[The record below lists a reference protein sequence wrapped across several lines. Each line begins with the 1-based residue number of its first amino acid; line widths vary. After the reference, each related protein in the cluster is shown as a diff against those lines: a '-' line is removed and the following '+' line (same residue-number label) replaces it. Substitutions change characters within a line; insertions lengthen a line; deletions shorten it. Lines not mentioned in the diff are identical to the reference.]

1 LAVQVDVAQAE
12 ATAPMAQVALAWF
25 GRLDGLINNAALFQR
40 PAMSRLPFEQI
51 PVEEWDRLMAV
62 NLRGLFLCCRAVV
75 PHMKQQRQGK
85 IVNISSGRCSMA
97 RRWWPTM

>member
-1 LAVQVDVAQAE
+1 MQVDVAQTE
-12 ATAPMAQVALAWF
+12 ATEHMAQAALARF

-40 PAMSRLPFEQI
+40 PAMSRVPFEQI

-75 PHMKQQRQGK
+75 PHMK
-85 IVNISSGRCSMA
+85 
-97 RRWWPTM
+97 